1 MCPTQLE
8 ASSVFDRSS
17 TSRAPR
23 FWQFCLAVTVAGLTC
38 LTWGGPVAFA
48 QAGRNDDGSPSAIL
62 LATHVQRGKPV
73 VELDKQIRK
82 AVVEHAPVHLLDG
95 APKKLSSLQ
104 TAARCRDESVSCLR
118 SVAQAA
124 GVEVLLGATLE
135 RGAGELT
142 LSFLAY
148 DARADAITRVAH
160 WQDGSE
166 VTAETYAALPSLL
179 AALFPEPGPPDMDF
193 VAEANAASTE
203 KPAGTVD
210 MDLSDVRTPER
221 SFLGPVLVAGGGAL
235 LLGAGVVTG
244 LMLNSTQSD
253 YSDKDVLTRAD
264 AERADALRSRA
275 STQASL
281 ANVFYGL
288 GSVALVA
295 STAWLAVELWSSG
308 NKREAASTATAKTV
322 TTLAPWVTPR
332 QLGLVLRH
340 EGGGF

>member
-8 ASSVFDRSS
+8 ASGVFDRSS

-23 FWQFCLAVTVAGLTC
+23 FWQFCLVTVAGLTC
-38 LTWGGPVAFA
+38 LTLGLPLAFA
-48 QAGRNDDGSPSAIL
+48 QAGQNDDGLPSALL
-62 LATHVQRGKPV
+62 LATHVQRGKAV
-73 VELDKQIRK
+73 AELDKQIRK
-82 AVVEHAPVHLLDG
+82 AVVEHAPVHLLEG
-95 APKKLSSLQ
+95 AAKKLGSLQ
-104 TAARCRDESVSCLR
+104 TAARCRDESVGCLR
-118 SVAQAA
+118 SVAQTA

-166 VTAETYAALPSLL
+166 VTAETYAALPNLL

-193 VAEANAASTE
+193 VAEANAASPE
-203 KPAGTVD
+203 KSAGAVD
-210 MDLSDVRTPER
+210 MDLSDVRAPQR
-221 SFLGPVLVAGGGAL
+221 SLLGPILVASGGAI

-244 LMLNSTQSD
+244 VMLNSTQSD
-253 YSDKDVLTRAD
+253 YSDKDVRTRAD

-275 STQASL
+275 STEASL

-308 NKREAASTATAKTV
+308 NKREHASATAT
-322 TTLAPWVTPR
+322 TTLAPWLAPR

>member
-1 MCPTQLE
+1 M
-8 ASSVFDRSS
+8 FDRSS

-23 FWQFCLAVTVAGLTC
+23 ISQLCLVLTVAGLFG
-38 LTWGGPVAFA
+38 LTSGTSLAFA
-48 QAGRNDDGSPSAIL
+48 QAGQNDDGLPSAIL

-73 VELDKQIRK
+73 AELDKQIRN

-95 APKKLSSLQ
+95 PAKKLSALQ
-104 TAARCRDESVSCLR
+104 AGARCRDESVACLR
-118 SVAQAA
+118 NVAKLA

-142 LSFLAY
+142 LSFMAF
-148 DARADAITRVAH
+148 DARADAVTRVAH
-160 WQDGSE
+160 WQDGSD
-166 VTAETYAALPSLL
+166 VTAETYAALPNLL

-193 VAEANAASTE
+193 VAEANAG
-203 KPAGTVD
+203 GTFDPTARPLDAVT
-210 MDLSDVRTPER
+210 SGNPSPPQR
-221 SFLGPVLVAGGGAL
+221 SLLGPILVASGGAL

-244 LMLNSTQSD
+244 VMLKSTQDD
-253 YSDKDVLTRAD
+253 YSDKEVHTRAD

-275 STQASL
+275 STEASL

-295 STAWLAVELWSSG
+295 SSAWLAIELWGSG
-308 NKREAASTATAKTV
+308 NKQEHAST
-322 TTLAPWVTPR
+322 TTLAPWIAPR

-340 EGGGF
+340 EGGVF